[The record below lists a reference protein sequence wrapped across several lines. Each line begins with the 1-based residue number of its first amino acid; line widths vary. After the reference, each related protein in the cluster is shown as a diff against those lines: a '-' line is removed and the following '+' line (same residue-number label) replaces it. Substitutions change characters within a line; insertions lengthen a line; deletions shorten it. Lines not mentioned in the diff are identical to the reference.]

1 MKKFSTSLVYFCVI
15 FSAILLLGSY
25 QNVEAFAVRVK
36 NVGKGGKG
44 GKGGREIFKDSMV
57 KNLGLNLVAFY
68 QFTHYGAA
76 L

>member
-25 QNVEAFAVRVK
+25 QNVEAFAVQR
-36 NVGKGGKG
+36 NGR
-44 GKGGREIFKDSMV
+44 REIFKDSMV
-57 KNLGLNLVAFY
+57 KNLVAFY

>member
-1 MKKFSTSLVYFCVI
+1 MKKFSTSLVYLCVI

-25 QNVEAFAVRVK
+25 QNVEAFAVPVK
-36 NVGKGGKG
+36 NGVQ
-44 GKGGREIFKDSMV
+44 GGREIFKDSMV

>member
-25 QNVEAFAVRVK
+25 QNVEAFAVHNGR
-36 NVGKGGKG
+36 
-44 GKGGREIFKDSMV
+44 REIFKDSMV
-57 KNLGLNLVAFY
+57 KNLVAFY

>member
-25 QNVEAFAVRVK
+25 QNVEAFAVDSGNR
-36 NVGKGGKG
+36 GKR
-44 GKGGREIFKDSMV
+44 GREIFKDSMV
-57 KNLGLNLVAFY
+57 KNLVAFY

>member
-25 QNVEAFAVRVK
+25 QNVEAFAVA
-36 NVGKGGKG
+36 GKRPKDPN
-44 GKGGREIFKDSMV
+44 GGREIFKDSMV
-57 KNLGLNLVAFY
+57 KNLVAFY
-68 QFTHYGAA
+68 QFTRYGAA

>member
-1 MKKFSTSLVYFCVI
+1 MQKFSTSLVYFCVI

-25 QNVEAFAVRVK
+25 QNVEAYAVDP
-36 NVGKGGKG
+36 GKR
-44 GKGGREIFKDSMV
+44 GREIFKDSMV
-57 KNLGLNLVAFY
+57 KNLVAFY

>member
-25 QNVEAFAVRVK
+25 QNVEAFAVQ
-36 NVGKGGKG
+36 NGH
-44 GKGGREIFKDSMV
+44 REIFKDSMV
-57 KNLGLNLVAFY
+57 KDLVAFY

>member
-25 QNVEAFAVRVK
+25 QNVEAFAVPGGNR
-36 NVGKGGKG
+36 GKR
-44 GKGGREIFKDSMV
+44 GRDLFKDSMV
-57 KNLGLNLVAFY
+57 KNLVAFY

>member
-25 QNVEAFAVRVK
+25 QNVEAFAVPVK
-36 NVGKGGKG
+36 NG

-57 KNLGLNLVAFY
+57 KNLVAFY

>member
-25 QNVEAFAVRVK
+25 QNVEAFAVK
-36 NVGKGGKG
+36 PKGGNS
-44 GKGGREIFKDSMV
+44 GREIFKDSMV
-57 KNLGLNLVAFY
+57 KNLVAFY

>member
-25 QNVEAFAVRVK
+25 QNVEAFAVANGNR
-36 NVGKGGKG
+36 GKPS
-44 GKGGREIFKDSMV
+44 REIFKDSMV
-57 KNLGLNLVAFY
+57 KNLVAFY
-68 QFTHYGAA
+68 QFTHYGDA

>member
-1 MKKFSTSLVYFCVI
+1 M
-15 FSAILLLGSY
+15 LLGSY
-25 QNVEAFAVRVK
+25 QNVEAFAVPVK
-36 NVGKGGKG
+36 NVAKGGN
-44 GKGGREIFKDSMV
+44 GGREIFKDSMV

>member
-25 QNVEAFAVRVK
+25 QNVEAFAVPVK
-36 NVGKGGKG
+36 NGGER

-57 KNLGLNLVAFY
+57 KNLVAFY

>member
-25 QNVEAFAVRVK
+25 QNVEAFAVQGPRRK
-36 NVGKGGKG
+36 S
-44 GKGGREIFKDSMV
+44 GREIFKDSMV
-57 KNLGLNLVAFY
+57 KNLVAFY

>member
-25 QNVEAFAVRVK
+25 QNVEAFAVDARK
-36 NVGKGGKG
+36 GK
-44 GKGGREIFKDSMV
+44 KGGREIFKDSMV
-57 KNLGLNLVAFY
+57 KNLVAFY

>member
-25 QNVEAFAVRVK
+25 QNVEAFAVNIPRPT
-36 NVGKGGKG
+36 VGE
-44 GKGGREIFKDSMV
+44 GGREIFKDSMV
-57 KNLGLNLVAFY
+57 KTLVAFY

>member
-25 QNVEAFAVRVK
+25 QNVEAFAVQGNGR
-36 NVGKGGKG
+36 KGR
-44 GKGGREIFKDSMV
+44 KGGREIFKDSMV
-57 KNLGLNLVAFY
+57 KNLVAFY

>member
-25 QNVEAFAVRVK
+25 QNVEAFAVANGNR
-36 NVGKGGKG
+36 GKR
-44 GKGGREIFKDSMV
+44 GREIFKDSMV
-57 KNLGLNLVAFY
+57 KNLVAFY

>member
-25 QNVEAFAVRVK
+25 QNVEAFAVQGRK
-36 NVGKGGKG
+36 RPKRPTGGPD
-44 GKGGREIFKDSMV
+44 IFKDSMV
-57 KNLGLNLVAFY
+57 KNLVAFY

>member
-25 QNVEAFAVRVK
+25 QNVEAFAVLR
-36 NVGKGGKG
+36 KGGKR
-44 GKGGREIFKDSMV
+44 GREIFKDSMV
-57 KNLGLNLVAFY
+57 KNLLAFY

>member
-25 QNVEAFAVRVK
+25 QNVEAFAVA
-36 NVGKGGKG
+36 GKGPKG
-44 GKGGREIFKDSMV
+44 RREIFKDSMV
-57 KNLGLNLVAFY
+57 KNLVAFY

>member
-25 QNVEAFAVRVK
+25 QNVEAFAVNNQGR
-36 NVGKGGKG
+36 
-44 GKGGREIFKDSMV
+44 REIFKDSMV
-57 KNLGLNLVAFY
+57 KNLVAFY

>member
-25 QNVEAFAVRVK
+25 QNVEAFAVQNPQPKPKPKPKPKPGR
-36 NVGKGGKG
+36 
-44 GKGGREIFKDSMV
+44 REIFKDSMV
-57 KNLGLNLVAFY
+57 KDLVAFY
-68 QFTHYGAA
+68 QFTYYGAA

>member
-25 QNVEAFAVRVK
+25 QNVEAFAVQ
-36 NVGKGGKG
+36 GKGGNS
-44 GKGGREIFKDSMV
+44 GREIFKDSMV
-57 KNLGLNLVAFY
+57 KNLVAFY

>member
-1 MKKFSTSLVYFCVI
+1 MKKLSTSLVYFCVI

-25 QNVEAFAVRVK
+25 QNVEAFAVNNQGR
-36 NVGKGGKG
+36 
-44 GKGGREIFKDSMV
+44 REIFKDSMV
-57 KNLGLNLVAFY
+57 KNLVAFY

>member
-25 QNVEAFAVRVK
+25 QNVEAFAVPVK
-36 NVGKGGKG
+36 NGGN
-44 GKGGREIFKDSMV
+44 GGREIFKDSMV

>member
-25 QNVEAFAVRVK
+25 QNVEAFAVQPPTD
-36 NVGKGGKG
+36 

-57 KNLGLNLVAFY
+57 KNLVAFY

>member
-25 QNVEAFAVRVK
+25 QNVEAFAVQ
-36 NVGKGGKG
+36 KGR
-44 GKGGREIFKDSMV
+44 REIFKDSMV
-57 KNLGLNLVAFY
+57 KNLVAFY
-68 QFTHYGAA
+68 QFTYYGAA

>member
-1 MKKFSTSLVYFCVI
+1 M
-15 FSAILLLGSY
+15 LLGSY
-25 QNVEAFAVRVK
+25 QNVEAFAVPVK
-36 NVGKGGKG
+36 NGVQ
-44 GKGGREIFKDSMV
+44 GGREIFKDSMV